1 MTDFLLETRNLCK
14 QFALPAS
21 PFSRAKQI
29 TAAEEI
35 NISLVPGETLG
46 IAGESG
52 CGKSTV
58 AKLLMG
64 LLPPTSGEILFC
76 GRKLSAFSGK
86 EMNNFRSSVQMIF
99 QDPFSSLNPRMRVG
113 EIIGE
118 PFIIHRSASGK
129 ELKGRVLQLMEQVG
143 LSPEQFGRYPHEF
156 SGGQRQRIGIAR
168 ALAVNPK
175 LLIADEP
182 LSALDISIQAQIINL
197 LIDLRQSR
205 GLAYI
210 LISHDL
216 SVIRH
221 LSSKTAVMYLGR
233 IVEEGPTENIF
244 TSPLH
249 PYTEALLN
257 AIPDLS
263 GKHGTYAKKILQG
276 DIPSPHSTPAGCH
289 FHPRCPYKRE
299 LCASLKP
306 VLEEKSPTRK
316 AACHFSREI
325 FPDDFATK
333 PSTS

>member
-1 MTDFLLETRNLCK
+1 MTELLLETRNLRK
-14 QFALPAS
+14 MFAVSAS

-29 TAAEEI
+29 TAAEGI
-35 NISLVPGETLG
+35 NISLAAGETLG

-58 AKLLMG
+58 AKMLMG
-64 LLPPTSGEILFC
+64 LLPPTSGEIIFC
-76 GRKLSAFSGK
+76 GRQVSTFTAK
-86 EMNNFRSSVQMIF
+86 EQSNFRGSVQMIF

-118 PFIIHRSASGK
+118 PLLIHRTATGK
-129 ELKGRVLQLMEQVG
+129 DLEARVLQLMEQVG
-143 LSPEQFGRYPHEF
+143 LAPEQYARYPHQF

-197 LIDLRQSR
+197 LIELRKKR
-205 GLAYI
+205 GLTYI

-221 LSSKTAVMYLGR
+221 LSDKTAVMYLGR
-233 IVEEGPTENIF
+233 IVEEGATADIF
-244 TSPLH
+244 ASPLH
-249 PYTEALLN
+249 PYTEALLA
-257 AIPDLS
+257 AIPGLS
-263 GKHGTYAKKILQG
+263 GKRCRAPGKVLQG
-276 DIPSPHSTPAGCH
+276 DIPSPLAPPSGCH

-299 LCASLKP
+299 LCATQSP
-306 VLEEKSPTRK
+306 VLEDKGENRK

-325 FPDDFATK
+325 F
-333 PSTS
+333 S

>member
-1 MTDFLLETRNLCK
+1 MTDLLLETRNLRK
-14 QFALPAS
+14 QFALSAS

-35 NISLVPGETLG
+35 NIALAPGETLG

-58 AKLLMG
+58 AKMLMG
-64 LLPPTSGEILFC
+64 LLPPTSGEIIFC
-76 GRKLSAFSGK
+76 GRKMSTFTEYEQNS
-86 EMNNFRSSVQMIF
+86 FRSSVQMIF

-118 PFIIHRSASGK
+118 PLIIHRTASGQD
-129 ELKGRVLQLMEQVG
+129 LKTRVLQLMAQVG
-143 LSPEQFGRYPHEF
+143 LASEQYERYPHQF

-168 ALAVNPK
+168 ALAVNPQ

-197 LIDLRQSR
+197 LIELRKNR

-216 SVIRH
+216 AVIRH
-221 LSSKTAVMYLGR
+221 LSDKTAVMYLGR
-233 IVEEGPTENIF
+233 IVEEGATEDIF

-249 PYTEALLN
+249 PYTEALLA

-263 GKHGTYAKKILQG
+263 GKRGRAPGKVLQG
-276 DIPSPHSTPAGCH
+276 DIPSPLTPPSGCH

-299 LCASLKP
+299 ICATQKP
-306 VLEEKSPTRK
+306 VFEVKREKRK

-325 FPDDFATK
+325 F
-333 PSTS
+333 S

>member
-1 MTDFLLETRNLCK
+1 MTDQLLETRNLYK

-21 PFSRAKQI
+21 PFSRAKMI
-29 TAAEEI
+29 TAVEEV
-35 NISLVPGETLG
+35 NLSLAAGETLG

-58 AKLLMG
+58 ARLLMA

-76 GRKLSAFSGK
+76 GKELSTTNGD
-86 EMNNFRSSVQMIF
+86 ELRDFRSSVQMIF
-99 QDPFSSLNPRMRVG
+99 QDPFSSLSPRMRVS

-118 PFIIHRSASGK
+118 PFIIHRLATGR
-129 ELKGRVLQLMEQVG
+129 ELRNRVMHLMEQVG
-143 LSPEQFGRYPHEF
+143 LTPEQYDRYPHQF

-175 LLIADEP
+175 ILIADEP

-197 LIDLRQSR
+197 LIELRKSR

-221 LSSKTAVMYLGR
+221 LSSRTAVMYLGR
-233 IVEEGPTENIF
+233 IIEEGATEAIF
-244 TSPLH
+244 SHPLH
-249 PYTEALLN
+249 PYSEALLN

-263 GKHGTYAKKILQG
+263 GKRDRSSGKVLQG
-276 DIPSPHSTPAGCH
+276 DIPSPLTPPSGCP
-289 FHPRCPYKRE
+289 FHTRCPYKRE
-299 LCASLKP
+299 LCTIHRPAF
-306 VLEEKSPTRK
+306 EEKVPGRK
-316 AACHFSREI
+316 AACHFSHEL
-325 FPDDFATK
+325 FP
-333 PSTS
+333 

>member
-1 MTDFLLETRNLCK
+1 MTDLLLETRDLRK
-14 QFALPAS
+14 QFTLSAS
-21 PFSRAKQI
+21 PFSKARVI

-35 NISLVPGETLG
+35 NISLTPGETLG

-58 AKLLMG
+58 AKMLMG
-64 LLPPTSGEILFC
+64 LLPPTSGEIIFA
-76 GRKLSAFSGK
+76 GRKFSAFTK
-86 EMNNFRSSVQMIF
+86 EELHRFRGTVQMIF

-118 PFIIHRSASGK
+118 PLIIHRSASCR
-129 ELKGRVLQLMEQVG
+129 ELKAVVLQLMEQVG
-143 LSPEQFGRYPHEF
+143 LTAAQYDLYPHQF

-168 ALAVNPK
+168 ALAVNPQ

-197 LIDLRQSR
+197 LIQLRKSR

-221 LSSKTAVMYLGR
+221 LSSRTAVMYLGR
-233 IVEEGPTENIF
+233 IVEEGPTEEIF
-244 TSPLH
+244 ASPLH
-249 PYTEALLN
+249 PYTEALLA

-263 GKHGTYAKKILQG
+263 GKRCRAAGKVLQG
-276 DIPSPHSTPAGCH
+276 DIPSPLAPPSGCP
-289 FHPRCPYKRE
+289 FHPRCPYMKEICTTIRP
-299 LCASLKP
+299 AF
-306 VLEEKSPTRK
+306 EEKAEKRK
-316 AACHFSREI
+316 AACHFSHEI
-325 FPDDFATK
+325 F
-333 PSTS
+333 S

>member
-1 MTDFLLETRNLCK
+1 MTDLLLETRNLQK
-14 QFALPAS
+14 QFTLPAS
-21 PFSRAKQI
+21 PFSRAKLI

-35 NISLVPGETLG
+35 NISIAHGETLG

-58 AKLLMG
+58 AKLLTG

-76 GRKLSAFSGK
+76 GRQLSAFSGI
-86 EMNNFRSSVQMIF
+86 ERNNFRSSVQMIF

-118 PFIIHRSASGK
+118 PFTIHRTAAGK
-129 ELKGRVLQLMEQVG
+129 ELISRVLHIMDQVG
-143 LSPEQFGRYPHEF
+143 LAPEHYGRYPHQF

-197 LIDLRQSR
+197 LIELRKSR

-221 LSSKTAVMYLGR
+221 LSSRTAIMYLGR
-233 IVEEGPTENIF
+233 IVEEGPTEDIF
-244 TSPLH
+244 ASPLH
-249 PYTEALLN
+249 PYTEALLA
-257 AIPDLS
+257 AIPVLS
-263 GKHGTYAKKILQG
+263 GKHKKLSGKVLQG
-276 DIPSPHSTPAGCH
+276 DIPSLLSTPSGCN

-299 LCASLKP
+299 ICATQKP
-306 VLEEKSPTRK
+306 VFAEKLKNRK

-325 FPDDFATK
+325 FPDCFA
-333 PSTS
+333 PIVSTC

>member
-1 MTDFLLETRNLCK
+1 MTDLLLETRDLRK
-14 QFALPAS
+14 QFKLSAS
-21 PFSRAKQI
+21 PFSRAGLI

-35 NISLVPGETLG
+35 NISLAPGETLG

-58 AKLLMG
+58 AKMLMG
-64 LLPPTSGEILFC
+64 LLPPTSGEIIFN
-76 GRKLSAFSGK
+76 GRSLSTFNRK
-86 EMNNFRSSVQMIF
+86 EQHVFRRSVQMIF
-99 QDPFSSLNPRMRVG
+99 QDPFSSLNPRMRIG

-118 PFIIHRSASGK
+118 PLIIHRTASGG
-129 ELKGRVLQLMEQVG
+129 ELKAKVLQLMEQVG
-143 LSPEQFGRYPHEF
+143 LAAEQYGLYPHQF

-168 ALAVNPK
+168 ALAVNPQ

-182 LSALDISIQAQIINL
+182 LSALDVSIQAQIINL
-197 LIDLRQSR
+197 LIELRKSR

-233 IVEEGPTENIF
+233 IVEEGATEAVF

-249 PYTEALLN
+249 PYTEALLA

-263 GKHGTYAKKILQG
+263 GKRRKAAGKVLQG
-276 DIPSPHSTPAGCH
+276 DIPSPLAPPSGCH

-299 LCASLKP
+299 KCVTQRP
-306 VLEEKSPTRK
+306 VFEEKAENRK

-325 FPDDFATK
+325 F
-333 PSTS
+333 S